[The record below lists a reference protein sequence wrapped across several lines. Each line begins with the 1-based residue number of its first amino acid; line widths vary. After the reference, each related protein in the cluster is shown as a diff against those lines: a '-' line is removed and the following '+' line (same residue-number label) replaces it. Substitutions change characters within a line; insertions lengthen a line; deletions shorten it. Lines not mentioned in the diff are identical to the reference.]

1 LEEIMELFI
10 IFDLDGTLV
19 DSEMLCNQ
27 AFKDLI
33 PEIKD
38 SIDLLMKMYKGKK
51 LSEIMC
57 DIESRYH
64 IKLYNKFEN
73 IYRKYVAD
81 LFTKNLQPTSGT
93 IKMLENIEN
102 KYCLASSVPIEKIRH
117 SLRISGLEKYFQSNI
132 FSSYEVN
139 SWKPDPGLFL
149 FAAHS
154 MNIIPEKCIVIEDS
168 DVGIIAAKEAKIK
181 YLKYGPELKTRYSEE
196 KNEFR
201 SMNDLINILKNI
213 ETKSEITI

>member
-1 LEEIMELFI
+1 MELFI

-38 SIDLLMKMYKGKK
+38 SINLLTKMYKGKK
-51 LSEIMC
+51 LSEIMN
-57 DIESRYH
+57 DIELRHH
-64 IKLYNKFEN
+64 IKLYNGFEN
-73 IYRKYVAD
+73 IYRKHVSD

-93 IKMLENIEN
+93 IKMLENIGN
-102 KYCLASSVPIEKIRH
+102 KYCLASSGPIEKIQH
-117 SLRISGLEKYFQSNI
+117 SLRISGLEKYFESNI

-154 MNIIPEKCIVIEDS
+154 MNITPEKCIIIDDS
-168 DVGIIAAKEAKIK
+168 DVGIIAAKEAKMK
-181 YLKYGPELKTRYSEE
+181 YLKYCPELKIRYLEE
-196 KNEFR
+196 QKEFR
-201 SMNDLINILKNI
+201 SMNDLIDILGNI
-213 ETKSEITI
+213 ETENGINI